1 MCKIGSSYT
10 LILAILYVLGQQQV
24 RQESP
29 RASGRGKPGFTT
41 KDAMGC
47 PGDITSLLCIQV
59 VDTSV

>member
-47 PGDITSLLCIQV
+47 PGIIYIN
-59 VDTSV
+59 